1 MTQSSTKGI
10 LKSSSALSFNKAGGG
25 DDGSS
30 KTTKSKIIEERKT
43 PLPDTG
49 NRYHIRI
56 KALNGIQERHVITRL
71 MRYFPDLTWET
82 ASDIVETAF
91 VNEIALVR
99 VVNNLDEATL
109 AIDMLRKADPPIPAE
124 IWDSKIE
131 EVLVI

>member
-1 MTQSSTKGI
+1 
-10 LKSSSALSFNKAGGG
+10 
-25 DDGSS
+25 
-30 KTTKSKIIEERKT
+30 
-43 PLPDTG
+43 
-49 NRYHIRI
+49 
-56 KALNGIQERHVITRL
+56 

-109 AIDMLRKADPPIPAE
+109 AIGKKSRKKVEVINLYSYEILYTSIQHFKNSFKSYCNCLLITDMLRKADPPIPAE